1 MFNSKY
7 EVTIDGI
14 NTSTTN
20 LKLIMAEPNAFGPV
34 TIGTDGTTVYAI
46 VSRKFLAMGNLEQQ
60 ARIFSALAAAH
71 QDDIIADVFGV
82 DVETIDREIESAIDD
97 LVEVT
102 GDIDLSFY
110 TPAAVYKAA
119 EVSRI
124 FGKKIAKK
132 ILKDDCRR
140 ERKLSVKVAKEVGC
154 EPWKSKA
161 SKETKVSNKATAKAF
176 KAYAK
181 DARKSAKRKPEVV
194 GVNKTSNPKAST
206 LDAAA
211 AAI

>member
-20 LKLIMAEPNAFGPV
+20 LKLIMTEPNAFGPV
-34 TIGTDGTTVYAI
+34 TIGTDGTTVFAI

-102 GDIDLSFY
+102 GDVDLSFY
-110 TPAAVYKAA
+110 TPAMVYKAA

>member
-7 EVTIDGI
+7 EVTIDGL
-14 NTSTTN
+14 NTSTIN
-20 LKLIMAEPNAFGPV
+20 LKLIMAEPNDFGPV
-34 TIGTDGTTVYAI
+34 TIGTDGTTVFAI
-46 VSRKFLAMGNLEQQ
+46 VSKKFLAMGNLEQQ

-110 TPAAVYKAA
+110 TPSMVYKAA

-211 AAI
+211 TAI

>member
-20 LKLIMAEPNAFGPV
+20 LKVIMTEPNAFGPV
-34 TIGTDGTTVYAI
+34 TIGTDGTAVFAI

-110 TPAAVYKAA
+110 TPSMVYKAA

>member
-7 EVTIDGI
+7 EVTIDGL
-14 NTSTTN
+14 NTSTIN

-34 TIGTDGTTVYAI
+34 TIGTDGTTVFAI
-46 VSRKFLAMGNLEQQ
+46 VSKKFLAMGNLEQQ

-110 TPAAVYKAA
+110 TPSMVYKAA

-194 GVNKTSNPKAST
+194 GVNKTSNPKVST

>member
-34 TIGTDGTTVYAI
+34 TIGTDGTTVFAI

-110 TPAAVYKAA
+110 TPAMVYKAA

>member
-20 LKLIMAEPNAFGPV
+20 LKVIMTEPNAFGPV
-34 TIGTDGTTVYAI
+34 TIGTDGTAVFAI

-102 GDIDLSFY
+102 GDVDLSFY
-110 TPAAVYKAA
+110 TPAMVYKAA

-154 EPWKSKA
+154 EPWKSKT

>member
-1 MFNSKY
+1 MFSTKY

-34 TIGTDGTTVYAI
+34 TIGTDGTTVFAI
-46 VSRKFLAMGNLEQQ
+46 VSKKFLAMGNLEQQ
-60 ARIFSALAAAH
+60 ARIFAALAAAH

-132 ILKDDCRR
+132 ILKDDFRR